1 MLLWTVLFVLV
12 LVVFGF
18 GFTLHVLW
26 YVAVAL
32 LILWGIGFLM
42 RGRFSGRSAGRS
54 HRQTGRSE
62 TDSPRAGRVALQ
74 AITEL

>member
-1 MLLWTVLFVLV
+1 MLLWIVLVVLV

-32 LILWGIGFLM
+32 LILWVISFLM
-42 RGRFSGRSAGRS
+42 RGRFSGRSVGRS
-54 HRQTGRSE
+54 HR
-62 TDSPRAGRVALQ
+62 
-74 AITEL
+74 